1 MVYVVLKMVVNVVM
15 IVVFKVL
22 IVKVLVRWND

>member
-1 MVYVVLKMVVNVVM
+1 MYVVLKMVVNVVM
-15 IVVFKVL
+15 IVVFKVV